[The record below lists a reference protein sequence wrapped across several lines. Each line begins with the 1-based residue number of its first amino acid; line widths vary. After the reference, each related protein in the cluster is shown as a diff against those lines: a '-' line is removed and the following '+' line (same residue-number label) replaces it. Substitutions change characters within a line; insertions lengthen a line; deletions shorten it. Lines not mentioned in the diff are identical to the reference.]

1 MSLTFESVFGDLLN
15 AKIDESQNLLG
26 DRWLER
32 GTFATMIGSSGV
44 GKSVAAT
51 QGGILLAAGLPFF
64 GTKP

>member
-51 QGGILLAAGLPFF
+51 QGGFC
-64 GTKP
+64 